1 MRQQIERVRIS
12 RLRPP
17 YHALRCPL
25 DQRTAAVRG
34 AHQQLRALLHRLAL
48 IHVMKVPP
56 RRLRH
61 IRRFLRVPAPEF
73 VRFARGCL
81 RRVHDENLV
90 ATSED
95 DLIGMSWEGKR
106 ELQGG
111 EEREGRSHGIM
122 ASRRISTDPDTRP

>member
-17 YHALRCPL
+17 QHAFRRPL
-25 DQRTAAVRG
+25 DQRTTAVRG

-48 IHVMKVPP
+48 IHVMKIPP
-56 RRLRH
+56 RRLWH
-61 IRRFLRVPAPEF
+61 IRRFLSVPAPEF
-73 VRFARGCL
+73 VCFARSRL

-95 DLIGMSWEGKR
+95 DLIGMHHGR
-106 ELQGG
+106 QCELQGG
-111 EEREGRSHGIM
+111 E
-122 ASRRISTDPDTRP
+122 